1 MKTKILMSLI
11 IGIVSSMS
19 FTAKAQDASK
29 MYGGATK
36 TEDFLSK
43 SKRFAS
49 NPDPNFYIYICIGQS
64 NMEGAAK
71 PEEQDYSDVPE
82 RFKLMASQDFP
93 AKTGNYRGEGRKKF
107 EWSTAEP
114 PLGRVWSGLTPV
126 DYFGREM
133 VANLPDSIKIGV
145 IHVAIGGC
153 AIEHLFKEYDPETV
167 KAEPDWFKGIMSG
180 YDNLPY
186 MRVLDCAL
194 RASHQGVIKGILL
207 HQGCTNTGDK
217 TWPAK
222 VNKVYNDL
230 LSDLHLDAN
239 EVPILAGE
247 VVGKDVNG
255 VCASMN
261 DIIKTLPQTI
271 PTAHVISSEG
281 VPCGPD
287 RLHFSAEGYRVMG
300 KRYADT
306 LLRLMNIRK

>member
-1 MKTKILMSLI
+1 MKKFFLSMLAAALTLS
-11 IGIVSSMS
+11 VS
-19 FTAKAQDASK
+19 AQDASA
-29 MYGGATK
+29 MYGGAKSTQ
-36 TEDFLSK
+36 DFLSK

-49 NPDPNFYIYICIGQS
+49 KPDPNFYIYICIGQS

-71 PEEQDYSDVPE
+71 PEEQDYQNVPE
-82 RFKLMASQDFP
+82 RFQLMASQDFP
-93 AKTGNYRGEGRKKF
+93 AHQGNYRGEGRKKF
-107 EWSTAEP
+107 EWSVAEP
-114 PLGRVWSGLTPV
+114 PLGRVHSGLTPV

-133 VANLPDSIKIGV
+133 VANLPDSIRIGV

-167 KAEPDWFKGIMSG
+167 KAEPNWFKGIMAS

-186 MRVLDCAL
+186 TRVLDCAL

-222 VNKVYNDL
+222 VNKVYHDL
-230 LSDLHLDAN
+230 LNDLHLEAN
-239 EVPILAGE
+239 DVPLLAGE

-261 DIIKTLPQTI
+261 EIIQTLPQTI
-271 PTAHVISSEG
+271 PTAHVISSAG
-281 VPCGPD
+281 LPCGPD
-287 RLHFSAEGYRVMG
+287 RLHFSAEGYRQLG
-300 KRYADT
+300 KRYAET
-306 LLRLMNIRK
+306 MLKLTK